1 MLGAVSPQERSRTS
15 AQWIGAP
22 ARQANGV
29 ATTAMLAAMS
39 SHALARGAA
48 RGGPATI
55 SCTGARG
62 TMSVRAPSTPTPTH
76 SAACASYRA
85 GDSRRHVL
93 RGRQERGRTV
103 RRLLRPCRS
112 ARTHGRPD
120 DCGRP
125 LLLLRRLR
133 RWLLPLA
140 QVRDMPCALSS
151 RDDHMRLP
159 GGRLRAL
166 TPLHPARR
174 QNIQRRIAQQNYQ
187 QAMAMSTRP
196 SSSVPVAQAVTL
208 PGQPVAQP
216 VGGNLPIATGQIIAP
231 AQVVQASPVT
241 SQQCVPMAHAV
252 PLNA

>member
-62 TMSVRAPSTPTPTH
+62 TMSVRVPSTPTPTH
-76 SAACASYRA
+76 SAASYRA

-151 RDDHMRLP
+151 RDDYMRLT

-231 AQVVQASPVT
+231 AA
-241 SQQCVPMAHAV
+241 
-252 PLNA
+252 PLTLSYCTTRGHGRR